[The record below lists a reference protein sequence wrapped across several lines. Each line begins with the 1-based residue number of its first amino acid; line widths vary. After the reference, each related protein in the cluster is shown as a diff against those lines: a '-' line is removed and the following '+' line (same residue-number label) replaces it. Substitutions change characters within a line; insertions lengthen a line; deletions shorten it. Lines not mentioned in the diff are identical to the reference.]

1 MRRLLAPL
9 TALAVLIVPLATVG
23 VTTPAA
29 AAAAQRPLGT
39 GVAKVYPIDG
49 QLYYTSVGTYTR
61 AWTTPVTST
70 QVGDLQVRRFLPKS
84 GDDATFAPNEPLDIT
99 TTPQSGAFLGAPK
112 ILPVKSGLLFCRV
125 NSPSTDSG
133 RNWWLET
140 ALFNT
145 AKNSWGTL
153 RSVKINPVFGSDA
166 LCIGAAV
173 HGDGYTAIVGR
184 GGGFSP
190 GQSMYAVTYSTK
202 STPTISP
209 ITNRFG
215 VALGEG
221 ATGFSLVSVN
231 AATGMTDL
239 YLGNKIP
246 VTFTVSNI
254 LRGADIVRVSRS
266 YLVTYD
272 VARMLW
278 DTPVETFRAR
288 MNADENVVGD
298 IEGGGNASLVAANG
312 KSMTVINGYKKILS
326 VPKRTSVPG
335 TSLSR
340 IDPTNS
346 RYQRIWNLGMSTTD
360 LKRPDWS
367 VSGGWT
373 LTYNDNSGSHSE
385 KVTIFGIRTGVL
397 SLYTVTGPIVPL
409 VGSATNIRLSFTG
422 NANDWEMYELEWTRA
437 VGTVEI
443 GNTARTFAA
452 GKLGAPVKLA
462 GVETGNGDR
471 NTQVFATAVI
481 DGLPTVINRED
492 GAVWG
497 SVFSAQSLKGGKWSQ
512 PQNILDRVDVESFR
526 DPILFMPQ
534 GTQIAIVGVQSLDFT
549 APRAKFTAGVVRRV
563 FSNGVWSGPELLSR
577 YVPHAEIGV
586 PVYASVLGKSGV
598 VDVRVANAHP
608 TVTITGASFS
618 ASPLPGSIF
627 PSTNTY
633 TFSGVIPARAY
644 GRVNIWGWSNAL
656 DWALSSSSPVINAS
670 GRTIKMPNPSAT
682 IPATPAPTTTATME
696 WTDMLISSYI
706 VNP

>member
-9 TALAVLIVPLATVG
+9 AALAVVVLPLAMVG
-23 VTTPAA
+23 AA
-29 AAAAQRPLGT
+29 SPVEAVESQVALGT
-39 GVAKVYPIDG
+39 GEAKVYAING
-49 QLYYTSVGTYTR
+49 QLYYASTGTYTR

-70 QVGDLQVRRFLPKS
+70 QVGDAQVRRFLPKS
-84 GDDATFAPNEPLDIT
+84 GADATFAPNATLDIT
-99 TTPQSGAFLGAPK
+99 TSPQSGTFLGAPK

-125 NSPSTDSG
+125 NSSSVNAG
-133 RNWWLET
+133 LNWWLET
-140 ALFNT
+140 ALFDT

-153 RSVKINPVFGSDA
+153 RSVRINPVFGSDA

-184 GGGFSP
+184 GNGFSP

-202 STPTISP
+202 GTPTISP

-215 VALGEG
+215 AALGEG
-221 ATGFSLVSVN
+221 ATGSSVVSVN
-231 AATGMTDL
+231 AATGVTDL
-239 YLGNKIP
+239 YLGKKIP
-246 VTFTVSNI
+246 VTFTISNI

-272 VARMLW
+272 VGSMLW

-288 MNADENVVGD
+288 MDADENVVGD
-298 IEGGGNASLVAANG
+298 VEVGGSAALVVADG

-340 IDPTNS
+340 IDPTNTQ
-346 RYQRIWNLGMSTTD
+346 YPRIWNLGMSTAD
-360 LKRPDWS
+360 LKRPEWS

-373 LTYNDNSGSHSE
+373 LTYKDNSGSHSE
-385 KVTIFGIRTGVL
+385 KVTIFNIRTGVL
-397 SLYTVTGPIVPL
+397 SLYAVTGPIVPL

-422 NANDWEMYELEWTRA
+422 NTDDWEAYELDWTRA
-437 VGTVEI
+437 VETVEI
-443 GNTARTFAA
+443 GNIARTFAA
-452 GKLGAPVKLA
+452 GKLGVPVKLA
-462 GVETGNGDR
+462 GAETGNGDR

-481 DGLPTVINRED
+481 DNLPTVINRED

-497 SVFSAQSLKGGKWSQ
+497 SVFSAQSLKGGKWGQ
-512 PQNILDRVDVESFR
+512 PQNILDRVDATSFR
-526 DPILFMPQ
+526 DPILFMPH
-534 GTQIAIVGVQSLDFT
+534 GTQTAIVGVQSLDFT
-549 APRAKFTAGVVRRV
+549 APRGKFTAGVVRRV
-563 FSNGVWSGPELLSR
+563 FSSGVWSDSELLSR
-577 YVPHAEIGV
+577 YVPHAEVGV
-586 PVYASVLGKSGV
+586 PAYASVMSKSGL

-618 ASPLPGSIF
+618 ASSLPGSFF

-633 TFSGVIPARAY
+633 TFSGVIPARAQ
-644 GRVNIWGWSNAL
+644 GRVNIWGWPNAL
-656 DWALSSSSPVINAS
+656 DWALSGSNLVINAS
-670 GRTIKMPNPSAT
+670 GRTIKLPNPSETA
-682 IPATPAPTTTATME
+682 PATPAPTTTATME
-696 WTDMLISSYI
+696 WIDMLVSTYV